1 MDRSGLPLQGI
12 SHFNARFVSPLGTSV
27 TLWGP
32 LGMVFKSGM
41 RSPHHGCR
49 WDWTNP
55 HAIARNRSVRDPK
68 VRTIDRAN
76 GWSQQVT
83 LIYGA
88 RRKSLL
94 AGMEDFR
101 QAGFNTELCTDDG
114 SEGQKKLVPEVL
126 RESFPPF
133 QAIQRCGW

>member
-1 MDRSGLPLQGI
+1 MVAGGI
-12 SHFNARFVSPLGTSV
+12 GQTPMLLLGTEALG
-27 TLWGP
+27 TQKFGP
-32 LGMVFKSGM
+32 S
-41 RSPHHGCR
+41 
-49 WDWTNP
+49 
-55 HAIARNRSVRDPK
+55 
-68 VRTIDRAN
+68 DRAN

-94 AGMEDFR
+94 AGIEDFR

-114 SEGQKKLVPEVL
+114 SEVKRNLFLKCFEK
-126 RESFPPF
+126 SFPPF